1 MSRRFRPMPPRPPR
15 KSAHRKPNGPGAGVT
30 FKDIVLARNSMP
42 IPERLLRKGGG
53 VERFEFP
60 IESLVMESYYD
71 GVESPHGFEYYASGG
86 EKDAI
91 AGTIDIGLS
100 PSDLLRLISQDGCEL
115 EVFSGATEH
124 LYAADTELLIEV
136 FQPYIAASELELSL
150 ADSNVGECV
159 YSAGWGRSELSA
171 GGGPDV
177 PVTYEVT
184 GSIRFSIPTQVF
196 VREVAGLDGAIAVS
210 AFEPLRELAAVAQE
224 DGDEYCE
231 IEMYGL
237 HGEEYERDSHVLSAS
252 EETATLY
259 ATLDQTIYGVFNDD
273 YGTFPILGTEDAE
286 AAYAEQVASGDF
298 EYVDLC
304 LVDRNGDSYETVK
317 EWRKDD
323 SDRSPNPRRRGRR

>member
-42 IPERLLRKGGG
+42 IPTRLLSANSG

-60 IESLVMESYYD
+60 IESLLMESYYD

-86 EKDAI
+86 EKDAF
-91 AGTIDIGLS
+91 AGTLDIGLS
-100 PSDLLRLISQDGCEL
+100 PSDLLRLVSQDGCALAVSAGSTFGGETERL
-115 EVFSGATEH
+115 FS
-124 LYAADTELLIEV
+124 ADTETFIEV
-136 FQPYIAASELELSL
+136 FRPYLHSVELELSIG
-150 ADSNVGECV
+150 DSYVGEGM
-159 YSAGWGRSELSA
+159 YSAGWIRSELSE
-171 GGGPDV
+171 GYGPDV

-184 GSIRFSIPTQVF
+184 GAIRFSIPTQVF
-196 VREVAGLDGAIAVS
+196 VRELAQGGES
-210 AFEPLRELAAVAQE
+210 GFEPLREMAAVAQE
-224 DGDEYCE
+224 EGEEYFE
-231 IEMYGL
+231 IEMYEL
-237 HGEEYERDSHVLSAS
+237 HGEENEDAVLCAS

-259 ATLDQTIYGVFNDD
+259 NTLDKTIYGVFNDD
-273 YGTFPILGTEDAE
+273 YGTFPILGTKDAE

-317 EWRKDD
+317 SWRKDD
-323 SDRSPNPRRRGRR
+323 ADRAPNPRRPGRR